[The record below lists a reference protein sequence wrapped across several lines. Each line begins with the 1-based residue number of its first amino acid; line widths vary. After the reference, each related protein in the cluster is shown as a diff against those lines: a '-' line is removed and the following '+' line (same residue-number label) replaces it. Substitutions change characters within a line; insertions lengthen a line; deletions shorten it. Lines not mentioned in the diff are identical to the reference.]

1 MFLYHPNKRETPAS
15 PAHILIQPVR
25 TRKAA
30 LTLKSRCLS
39 WLPYYLITKMQNLP
53 TEDRPSTKILEDLI
67 QVRKRLVAIEG
78 SDQPF
83 IKKLKPLLKKDFFL
97 SHALIKFL
105 NYENDYGIKFPDE
118 DELEDEEDSIL
129 F

>member
-1 MFLYHPNKRETPAS
+1 M
-15 PAHILIQPVR
+15 
-25 TRKAA
+25 
-30 LTLKSRCLS
+30 
-39 WLPYYLITKMQNLP
+39 P

-67 QVRKRLVAIEG
+67 QVQKRLVAIEG

-97 SHALIKFL
+97 SHALIRFL

-118 DELEDEEDSIL
+118 DELEDELEDEKDSIM

>member
-1 MFLYHPNKRETPAS
+1 
-15 PAHILIQPVR
+15 
-25 TRKAA
+25 
-30 LTLKSRCLS
+30 
-39 WLPYYLITKMQNLP
+39 MQNLP
-53 TEDRPSTKILEDLI
+53 TEDRPSTKVLEDLI

-78 SDQPF
+78 SDEPF

-118 DELEDEEDSIL
+118 DELEEEDPEL

>member
-1 MFLYHPNKRETPAS
+1 MVHKSHPRQTSIIDKDFY
-15 PAHILIQPVR
+15 I
-25 TRKAA
+25 
-30 LTLKSRCLS
+30 
-39 WLPYYLITKMQNLP
+39 
-53 TEDRPSTKILEDLI
+53 
-67 QVRKRLVAIEG
+67 RKRLVAIEG
-78 SDQPF
+78 SDEPF

-118 DELEDEEDSIL
+118 DELEEEDPVL

>member
-1 MFLYHPNKRETPAS
+1 
-15 PAHILIQPVR
+15 
-25 TRKAA
+25 
-30 LTLKSRCLS
+30 
-39 WLPYYLITKMQNLP
+39 MQNSP

-97 SHALIKFL
+97 SHALIKF
-105 NYENDYGIKFPDE
+105 
-118 DELEDEEDSIL
+118 
-129 F
+129 

>member
-1 MFLYHPNKRETPAS
+1 
-15 PAHILIQPVR
+15 
-25 TRKAA
+25 
-30 LTLKSRCLS
+30 
-39 WLPYYLITKMQNLP
+39 MQNLP

-78 SDQPF
+78 SDEPF
-83 IKKLKPLLKKDFFL
+83 IKKLKPLLK

-118 DELEDEEDSIL
+118 DELEEEES
-129 F
+129 FF